1 MKNKKI
7 KIKWK
12 NVTILFIFL
21 ILLST
26 FTISII
32 NIIKWKIDSNKTNDE
47 ITNIQ
52 ENVDVEEV
60 QDTENTEIIEQVEEV
75 PEENPYWDYINIDM
89 INVNFSDLKKTNPD
103 VVGWLKVNGT
113 NINYPFVQS
122 SDNKYYLTHSF
133 NKSYNAAGWVF
144 LDYRNNGTNNKNT
157 IIYAHGRT
165 DTPMF
170 GTLRKVLNNGWLNNT
185 DNFVIKIS
193 TETENSLWQI
203 FSLYYIP
210 TTSDY
215 LQTDFSDNTEYQKFL
230 DMLKNRSS
238 HNFNTNVTSTDNI
251 LTLSTCYNN
260 SDKMVVH
267 AKLIKKEV
275 KQ

>member
-1 MKNKKI
+1 MKRRKI

-12 NVTILFIFL
+12 NIIL
-21 ILLST
+21 ILIIITSSITLL
-26 FTISII
+26 ISIF
-32 NIIKWKIDSNKTNDE
+32 NIIKWKIDSDKTNYE

-52 ENVDVEEV
+52 ENINVEEI
-60 QDTENTEIIEQVEEV
+60 QDTENTEIIEPIIEV
-75 PEENPYWDYINIDM
+75 PKENPYWDYINMNM
-89 INVNFSDLKKTNPD
+89 INVDFNSLKRTNPD

-122 SDNKYYLTHSF
+122 SDNEYYLTHSF
-133 NKSYNAAGWVF
+133 NKSYNGAGWVF

-157 IIYAHGRT
+157 IIYAHGRSNKT
-165 DTPMF
+165 MF
-170 GTLRKVLNNGWLNNT
+170 GTLKNVLNNGWLNNT
-185 DNFVIKIS
+185 NNYVIKIS

-203 FSLYYIP
+203 FSVYRIP

-215 LQTDFSDNTEYQKFL
+215 LQTNFNDETEYQNFL
-230 DMLKNRSS
+230 DMIKDRSS
-238 HNFNTNVTSTDNI
+238 YNFDTNVASTDNI

-267 AKLIKKEV
+267 AKLIKKEN
-275 KQ
+275 K

>member
-1 MKNKKI
+1 MKRRKI

-12 NVTILFIFL
+12 NIIL
-21 ILLST
+21 ILIIITSIITLL
-26 FTISII
+26 ISIF
-32 NIIKWKIDSNKTNDE
+32 NIIKWKIDSNKTNYV

-52 ENVDVEEV
+52 ENINVEEI
-60 QDTENTEIIEQVEEV
+60 QDTENTEIIEPVIEV
-75 PEENPYWDYINIDM
+75 PKENPYWDYINMNM
-89 INVNFSDLKKTNPD
+89 INVDFNGLKRTNPD

-122 SDNKYYLTHSF
+122 SDNDYYLTHSF
-133 NKSYNAAGWVF
+133 NKSYNGAGWVF

-157 IIYAHGRT
+157 IIYAHGRSNKT
-165 DTPMF
+165 MF
-170 GTLRKVLNNGWLNNT
+170 GTLKNVLKNGWLNNT
-185 DNFVIKIS
+185 NNYVIKIS

-203 FSLYYIP
+203 FSVYRIP

-215 LQTDFSDNTEYQKFL
+215 LQTNFNDETEYQNFL
-230 DMLKNRSS
+230 DMIKDRSS
-238 HNFNTNVTSTDNI
+238 HNFDTNVVSTDNI

-267 AKLIKKEV
+267 AKLIKKEN
-275 KQ
+275 K

>member
-1 MKNKKI
+1 MKRRKR

-12 NVTILFIFL
+12 NVIL
-21 ILLST
+21 ILVIIT
-26 FTISII
+26 FTITLAISIF
-32 NIIKWKIDSNKTNDE
+32 NIVKWKMDSNKTNDE

-60 QDTENTEIIEQVEEV
+60 QDTENTEIIEPVEKV
-75 PEENPYWDYINIDM
+75 PEENPYWDYINMNM

-113 NINYPFVQS
+113 NINYPFVQG

-144 LDYRNNGTNNKNT
+144 LDYRNSSTNNKNT

-165 DTPMF
+165 DKTMF

-185 DNFVIKIS
+185 NNYVIKIS
-193 TETENSLWQI
+193 TEIENSLWQV
-203 FSLYYIP
+203 FSVYHIP

-215 LQTDFSDNTEYQKFL
+215 LQTDFNDDTSYQNFL
-230 DMLKNRSS
+230 DMIKNRSS
-238 HNFNTNVTSTDNI
+238 HNFNTNVTSSDNI
-251 LTLSTCYNN
+251 LTLSTCYSN

-275 KQ
+275 K

>member
-1 MKNKKI
+1 MKRRKI

-12 NVTILFIFL
+12 NIIL
-21 ILLST
+21 ILIIITSSITLL
-26 FTISII
+26 ISIF
-32 NIIKWKIDSNKTNDE
+32 NIIKWKIDSNKTNYE

-52 ENVDVEEV
+52 ENINVEEI
-60 QDTENTEIIEQVEEV
+60 QDTENTEIIEPVIEV
-75 PEENPYWDYINIDM
+75 PKENPYWDYINMNM
-89 INVNFSDLKKTNPD
+89 INVDFNGLKRTNPD

-122 SDNKYYLTHSF
+122 SDNDYYLTHSF
-133 NKSYNAAGWVF
+133 NKSYNGGGWVF

-157 IIYAHGRT
+157 IIYAHGRSDKT
-165 DTPMF
+165 MF
-170 GTLRKVLNNGWLNNT
+170 GTLKNVLNNGWLNNT
-185 DNFVIKIS
+185 NNYVIKIS

-203 FSLYYIP
+203 FSVYRIP

-215 LQTDFSDNTEYQKFL
+215 LQTNFNDETEYQNIL
-230 DMLKNRSS
+230 DMIKDRSS
-238 HNFNTNVTSTDNI
+238 HNFETNVASTDNI

-267 AKLIKKEV
+267 AKLIKKEI
-275 KQ
+275 K

>member
-1 MKNKKI
+1 MKRRKI

-12 NVTILFIFL
+12 NIIL
-21 ILLST
+21 ILIITTSSITLL
-26 FTISII
+26 ISIF
-32 NIIKWKIDSNKTNDE
+32 NIIKWKIDSNKTNYE

-52 ENVDVEEV
+52 ENINVEEI
-60 QDTENTEIIEQVEEV
+60 QDTENTEIIEPVIEV
-75 PEENPYWDYINIDM
+75 PKENPYWDYINMNM
-89 INVNFSDLKKTNPD
+89 INVDFNGLKRTNPD

-122 SDNKYYLTHSF
+122 SDNDYYLTHSF
-133 NKSYNAAGWVF
+133 NKSYNGGGWVF

-157 IIYAHGRT
+157 IIYAHGRSDKT
-165 DTPMF
+165 MF
-170 GTLRKVLNNGWLNNT
+170 GTLKNVLNNGWLNNT
-185 DNFVIKIS
+185 NNYVIKIS

-203 FSLYYIP
+203 FSVYRIP

-215 LQTDFSDNTEYQKFL
+215 LQTNFNDETEYQNFL
-230 DMLKNRSS
+230 DMIKDRSN
-238 HNFNTNVTSTDNI
+238 HNFDTNVASTDNI

-267 AKLIKKEV
+267 AKLIKKEN
-275 KQ
+275 K

>member
-1 MKNKKI
+1 MKRRKI

-12 NVTILFIFL
+12 NIIPILI
-21 ILLST
+21 IITSIITLL
-26 FTISII
+26 ISIF
-32 NIIKWKIDSNKTNDE
+32 NIIKWKIDSDKTNYE

-52 ENVDVEEV
+52 ENINVEEI
-60 QDTENTEIIEQVEEV
+60 QDTENTEIIEPVIEV
-75 PEENPYWDYINIDM
+75 PKENPYWDYINMNM
-89 INVNFSDLKKTNPD
+89 INVDFNGLKRTNPD

-122 SDNKYYLTHSF
+122 SDNDYYLTHSF
-133 NKSYNAAGWVF
+133 NKSYNGAGWVF

-157 IIYAHGRT
+157 IIYAHGRSNKT
-165 DTPMF
+165 MF
-170 GTLRKVLNNGWLNNT
+170 GTLKNVLNNGWLNNT
-185 DNFVIKIS
+185 NNYVIKIS

-203 FSLYYIP
+203 FSVYRIP

-215 LQTDFSDNTEYQKFL
+215 LQTNFNDETEYQNFL
-230 DMLKNRSS
+230 DMIKDRSS
-238 HNFNTNVTSTDNI
+238 HNFETNVASTDNI

-267 AKLIKKEV
+267 AKLIKKEN
-275 KQ
+275 K

>member
-1 MKNKKI
+1 MNKK
-7 KIKWK
+7 KRKLKWK
-12 NVTILFIFL
+12 NIIIILIVTAL
-21 ILLST
+21 IITLI
-26 FTISII
+26 ISIF
-32 NIIKWKIDSNKTNDE
+32 NIVKWKMDSNKTNEE

-52 ENVDVEEV
+52 EDIDVDEVE
-60 QDTENTEIIEQVEEV
+60 DTENTEIIEPVEE
-75 PEENPYWDYINIDM
+75 PPKENPYWDYINMNM
-89 INVNFSDLKKTNPD
+89 INVDFNVLKRTNPD
-103 VVGWLKVNGT
+103 VVGWVKVNGT
-113 NINYPFVQS
+113 NINYPFVQAN
-122 SDNKYYLTHSF
+122 DNKYYLTHSF

-144 LDYRNNGTNNKNT
+144 LDYRNNNTNNKNT

-165 DTPMF
+165 DKTMF

-203 FSLYYIP
+203 FSVYHIP

-215 LQTDFSDNTEYQKFL
+215 LQTDFDDDAEYQNFL
-230 DMLKNRSS
+230 DIIKNRSS

-260 SDKMVVH
+260 NEKMVVH

>member
-1 MKNKKI
+1 MKRRKI

-12 NVTILFIFL
+12 NIIL
-21 ILLST
+21 ILIIITSSITLL
-26 FTISII
+26 ISIF
-32 NIIKWKIDSNKTNDE
+32 NIIKWKIDSNKTNYE

-52 ENVDVEEV
+52 ENINVEEI
-60 QDTENTEIIEQVEEV
+60 QDTENTEIIEPVIEV
-75 PEENPYWDYINIDM
+75 PKENPYWDYINMNM
-89 INVNFSDLKKTNPD
+89 INVDFNGLKRTNPD

-122 SDNKYYLTHSF
+122 SDNDYYLTHSF
-133 NKSYNAAGWVF
+133 NKSYNGGGWVF

-157 IIYAHGRT
+157 IIYAHGRSDKT
-165 DTPMF
+165 MF
-170 GTLRKVLNNGWLNNT
+170 GTLKNVLNNGWLNNT
-185 DNFVIKIS
+185 NNYVIKIS

-203 FSLYYIP
+203 FSVYRIP

-215 LQTDFSDNTEYQKFL
+215 LQTNFNDETEYQNFL
-230 DMLKNRSS
+230 DMIKDRSN
-238 HNFNTNVTSTDNI
+238 HNFDTNVASTDNI

-267 AKLIKKEV
+267 AKLIKKEN
-275 KQ
+275 K

>member
-1 MKNKKI
+1 MKKRKR
-7 KIKWK
+7 KLKWK
-12 NVTILFIFL
+12 NIIL
-21 ILLST
+21 ILVIIT
-26 FTISII
+26 FIVTLIISIF
-32 NIIKWKIDSNKTNDE
+32 NIVKWKMDSNKTNDE

-60 QDTENTEIIEQVEEV
+60 QDTENTEIIEPVEEV
-75 PEENPYWDYINIDM
+75 PEENPYWDYINMNM
-89 INVNFSDLKKTNPD
+89 INVNFSDLKRTNPD

-113 NINYPFVQS
+113 NINYPFVQG

-165 DTPMF
+165 DKTMF

-185 DNFVIKIS
+185 NNYVIKIS

-203 FSLYYIP
+203 FSVYYIP

-215 LQTDFSDNTEYQKFL
+215 LQTDFSDDISYQNFL
-230 DMLKNRSS
+230 DMIKNRTN

>member
-1 MKNKKI
+1 MKRRKI

-12 NVTILFIFL
+12 NIIL
-21 ILLST
+21 ILITITSIITLL
-26 FTISII
+26 ISIF
-32 NIIKWKIDSNKTNDE
+32 NIIKWKIDSNKTNYE

-52 ENVDVEEV
+52 ENINVEEI
-60 QDTENTEIIEQVEEV
+60 QDTKNTEIIEPVIEV
-75 PEENPYWDYINIDM
+75 PKENPYWDYINMNM
-89 INVNFSDLKKTNPD
+89 INVDFNGLKRTNPD

-122 SDNKYYLTHSF
+122 SDNDYYLTHSF
-133 NKSYNAAGWVF
+133 NKSYNGGGWVF

-157 IIYAHGRT
+157 IIYAHGRSDKT
-165 DTPMF
+165 MF
-170 GTLRKVLNNGWLNNT
+170 GTLKNVLNNGWLNNT
-185 DNFVIKIS
+185 NNYVIKIS

-203 FSLYYIP
+203 FSVYRIP

-215 LQTDFSDNTEYQKFL
+215 LQTNFNDETEYQNFL
-230 DMLKNRSS
+230 DMIKVRSS
-238 HNFNTNVTSTDNI
+238 HNFDTNVASTDNI

-267 AKLIKKEV
+267 AKLIKKEN
-275 KQ
+275 K

>member
-1 MKNKKI
+1 MKRRKI

-12 NVTILFIFL
+12 NIIL
-21 ILLST
+21 ILIIITSSITLL
-26 FTISII
+26 ISIF
-32 NIIKWKIDSNKTNDE
+32 NIIKWKIDSDKTNYE

-52 ENVDVEEV
+52 ENINVEEI
-60 QDTENTEIIEQVEEV
+60 QDTENTEIIEPIIEV
-75 PEENPYWDYINIDM
+75 PKENPYWDYINMNM
-89 INVNFSDLKKTNPD
+89 INVDFNSLKRTNPD

-122 SDNKYYLTHSF
+122 SDNEYYLTHSF
-133 NKSYNAAGWVF
+133 NKSYNGAGWVF

-157 IIYAHGRT
+157 IIYAHGRSNKT
-165 DTPMF
+165 MF
-170 GTLRKVLNNGWLNNT
+170 GTLKNVLNNGWLNNT
-185 DNFVIKIS
+185 NNYVIKIS

-203 FSLYYIP
+203 FSVYRIP

-215 LQTDFSDNTEYQKFL
+215 LQTNFNDETEYQNFL
-230 DMLKNRSS
+230 DMIKDRSS
-238 HNFNTNVTSTDNI
+238 HNFDTNVTSTDNI

-267 AKLIKKEV
+267 AKLIKKEN
-275 KQ
+275 K